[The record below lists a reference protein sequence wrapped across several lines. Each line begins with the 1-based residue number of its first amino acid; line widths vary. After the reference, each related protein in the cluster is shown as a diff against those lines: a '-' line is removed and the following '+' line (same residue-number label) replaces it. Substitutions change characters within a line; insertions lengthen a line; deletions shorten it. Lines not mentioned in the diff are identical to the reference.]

1 MQLDLVIAI
10 LALVIAILSAYATRV
25 HNRLSV
31 RPYLHI
37 NRSFSDNKFRV
48 YVRNSG
54 TGPAIIRTVEATTTN
69 RTLDATIIS
78 WTDELQAQCA
88 ILLAD
93 KHIPPP
99 LPGTAGALIAS
110 TLEGGDVLAANEDY
124 VLIRTDDRFDNP
136 EAAAAL
142 YAYLLEYFTFAI
154 TYSSIYNEK
163 FRYSES
169 RRT

>member
-10 LALVIAILSAYATRV
+10 LALVVAVLSAYAARL

-37 NRSFSDNKFRV
+37 NRSFADNRFRI

-54 TGPAIIRTVEATTTN
+54 TGPAIIRTVEATITN
-69 RTLDATIIS
+69 RTLDATITS

-88 ILLAD
+88 TLLAD

-99 LPGTAGALIAS
+99 PPGTASALVAS
-110 TLEGGDVLAANEDY
+110 TLERGDALAANEEY
-124 VLIRTDDRFDNP
+124 ALIRTDARFDNP

-142 YAYLLEYFTFAI
+142 YAYLLKHFTFTI
-154 TYSSIYNEK
+154 TYSSIYAEK

-169 RRT
+169 QRT